1 MGWVDILVHLSSL
14 INKAAEG
21 GFISGF
27 RAKGMGREEML
38 ITLFFFFA
46 DDTLVLCG
54 LYKSDGASKMGL

>member
-1 MGWVDILVHLSSL
+1 MHLSSP

-38 ITLFFFFA
+38 ITHFLFA

-54 LYKSDGASKMGL
+54 LYKSDGASKMGF